1 MLTPQ
6 EAYSA
11 AIVRAC
17 EAHLTRVKA
26 AHDARVLVVSK
37 ARNFEH
43 ASKNYRAR
51 SAAYARAKQ
60 AYDKAIR
67 SSEAQRVR
75 DEAIALTA
83 LRARRSHAGSRT
95 APRRRGRGMCDSFC

>member
-43 ASKNYRAR
+43 ASRNYRAR
-51 SAAYARAKQ
+51 SAAYAKAKK
-60 AYDKAIR
+60 AYDKAMR
-67 SSEAQRVR
+67 SSEAQRKKE
-75 DEAIALTA
+75 EAIALATFKA
-83 LRARRSHAGSRT
+83 TVEVLGT
-95 APRRRGRGMCDSFC
+95 T